1 MFTIPIGQTFNR
13 PVLMVDNTG
22 QGVTGLT
29 LTVTLSKAGAAYAS
43 ISPTVTERGGGVYMV
58 ALTGSMTDTSGAL
71 ALRCTATGALQF
83 DAIDQVTVDSL
94 TLQTG
99 TAQAG
104 TSTSVTLAAGASS
117 VNDYYKGA
125 VLRFVDGTGANQA
138 TRVITAYNGT
148 TKVATVARA
157 FATTPDTTTVYVV
170 QGEQSPVLGNNL
182 DILVQAGTG
191 TGQIN
196 LTGGNVTAST
206 VSDKTGYALTTAE
219 HTAIATDVQTGL
231 TAQGLTTARA
241 GYLDT
246 LNGLVTAIWASLTS
260 AATTAGSL
268 GKLIVDNLNATIGSR
283 LATSGYTAPDNATI
297 ANIYSVVNT
306 EVADLTELLGLA
318 GKYRVVI
325 FTAWDS
331 FGNPTAGTVRVYNSS
346 ANALADNGST
356 GLLYTYTITNA
367 INGSGQLTKNTQR

>member
-1 MFTIPIGQTFNR
+1 M
-13 PVLMVDNTG
+13 
-22 QGVTGLT
+22 
-29 LTVTLSKAGAAYAS
+29 
-43 ISPTVTERGGGVYMV
+43 
-58 ALTGSMTDTSGAL
+58 
-71 ALRCTATGALQF
+71 
-83 DAIDQVTVDSL
+83 
-94 TLQTG
+94 
-99 TAQAG
+99 
-104 TSTSVTLAAGASS
+104 
-117 VNDYYKGA
+117 
-125 VLRFVDGTGANQA
+125 DGTGANQA